1 MLKRFFWVVVAAF
14 SVLPVTSLAA
24 RKPVNVLIL
33 PFEINAAE
41 DLAYL
46 KTEIPKVIGQ
56 NLTQEGATV
65 LSAPEAFVFPTG
77 KPDLSPANIRR
88 TGEESG

>member
-1 MLKRFFWVVVAAF
+1 MLKRFFWLAVGAF
-14 SVLPVTSLAA
+14 FVLPVTVLAA
-24 RKPVNVLIL
+24 KKPVNVLIL

-65 LSAPEAFVFPTG
+65 LSPPEAFVSPTG